1 MFGGAGLRFLR
12 WADGGSAVWVEA
24 VVHAHGLCLFL
35 FFVFGF
41 VRWEAERSLPKQEE
55 LSRDRNQ
62 IGNLKN
68 VLLLCYP

>member
-35 FFVFGF
+35 FFGLWLREVG
-41 VRWEAERSLPKQEE
+41 SGK
-55 LSRDRNQ
+55 
-62 IGNLKN
+62 
-68 VLLLCYP
+68 VLAQKGGTVT